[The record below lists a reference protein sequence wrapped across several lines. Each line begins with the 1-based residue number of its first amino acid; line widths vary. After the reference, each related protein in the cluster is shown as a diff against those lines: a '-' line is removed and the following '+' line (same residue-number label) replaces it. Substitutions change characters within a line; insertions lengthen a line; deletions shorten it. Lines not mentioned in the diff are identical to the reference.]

1 MLVVDASVV
10 APLIADGGPDGEL
23 FRAAARG
30 QTLAAPDLLRV
41 EVMSV
46 IRRHVASGALNAQQA
61 NDAVDD
67 LLALPITLYPTT
79 PLLRRC
85 WELRSNVTA
94 YDACYV
100 ALAEALDCPLVTAD
114 RRLANAPMTTCT
126 TEVLQ
131 L

>member
-10 APLIADGGPDGEL
+10 APLIADDGPDGDL
-23 FRAAARG
+23 FRAAVRG
-30 QTLAAPDLLRV
+30 QTLAAPDLLGV
-41 EVMSV
+41 EVLSV
-46 IRRHVASGALNAQQA
+46 VRRHLASGDLDARQA
-61 NDAVDD
+61 SNAVDD

-100 ALAEALDCPLVTAD
+100 ALAEALDVVLLTAD
-114 RRLANAPMTTCT
+114 ARLANEPGTRCSF
-126 TEVLQ
+126 Q
-131 L
+131 LI

>member
-10 APLIADGGPDGEL
+10 APLIADAGPDGEL
-23 FRAAARG
+23 FRAAVRG

-41 EVMSV
+41 EVLSV
-46 IRRHVASGALNAQQA
+46 IRRHLASGTLNTQQA
-61 NDAVDD
+61 NNAVDD
-67 LLALPITLYPTT
+67 LLALPIALYPAT

-100 ALAEALDCPLVTAD
+100 ALAETLDVTLLTAD
-114 RRLANAPMTTCT
+114 ARLAQAPGTRCSF
-126 TEVLQ
+126 Q
-131 L
+131 LI

>member
-10 APLIADGGPDGEL
+10 APLIADGGPDGDL

-30 QTLAAPDLLRV
+30 QTLVAPDLLRI
-41 EVMSV
+41 EVLSV
-46 IRRHVASGALNAQQA
+46 VRRHLASGALNAEQA
-61 NDAVDD
+61 NNAVDD

-85 WELRSNVTA
+85 WELRSNITA

-100 ALAEALDCPLVTAD
+100 ALAETLHIALLTAD
-114 RRLANAPMTTCT
+114 TKLANAPGTRCSF
-126 TEVLQ
+126 VLV
-131 L
+131 